1 MYTLWTVLNLLA
13 WFILTLLSLLLHSV
27 LLYIA
32 DSLFLQSTQEFVKYG
47 NTMAIIHLTLTKSAV
62 TFLIGPHNSVSIANP
77 VLVIYCPQ

>member
-13 WFILTLLSLLLHSV
+13 WFILTLLLLLHGV
-27 LLYIA
+27 LLYIG
-32 DSLFLQSTQEFVKYG
+32 DLFLQSTQEFVKYG
-47 NTMAIIHLTLTKSAV
+47 NIMAIIHLTLTKSAV